1 MNHSLRTSLADRVA
15 RIEAL
20 LAEAHALTADMAALC
35 VGATARP
42 TPLPP
47 PARPSQPSKR
57 RRRREAVPN
66 DPDRDL
72 RIRVALWTGPLA
84 TPTRVPLRLLIERCA
99 DIPGATPA
107 AVQHVLDGLKDTGII
122 GGAHGQYWRAA

>member
-1 MNHSLRTSLADRVA
+1 MNQSLPTALADQVT

-20 LAEAHALTADMAALC
+20 LAQAHALTRDMAALC

-42 TPLPP
+42 TPPP
-47 PARPSQPSKR
+47 PARTSQPSKR
-57 RRRREAVPN
+57 RRRREPVAN
-66 DPDRDL
+66 DPDRDM

-107 AVQHVLDGLKDTGII
+107 AVQHVLDNLKDTGII